1 MTTTNELITTKDI
14 AQFLGVTQAHCVGRI
29 IKRVDFPKP
38 AIDVSQRLRR
48 WRRADVLKWAGCI
61 K

>member
-1 MTTTNELITTKDI
+1 MIALPELIDSKGI

-29 IKRVDFPKP
+29 VKRADFPKP

-48 WRRADVLKWAGCI
+48 WRRADVLKWAGL